1 MLYTNKDY
9 CINRQGRYSMQSRC
23 TLLVVLI
30 MSRNVMKYRTW
41 TKNRNSASQATL
53 NTYIKWLGLGLLLFG
68 MVSTAS
74 AGPREQAKRIH
85 DRLAGVPPSD
95 LVLQQMETEVDQFQ
109 AGSALDAAYRAMDNP
124 NFYNVTLK
132 NFAAPWTNRAGDVF
146 VPLNDYVATV
156 VGMIRDD
163 VPFNTL
169 LSGNIIYVGANN
181 LGLPAYSNNNNNHYE
196 ALENGGHDMMSG
208 LELRV
213 QSNVTGLPP
222 QATAGVITS
231 RAAAEAFFVAG
242 TNRAMFRFTMINHM
256 CADMEQVHD
265 TNLIPDRIRKDVSR
279 SPGGD
284 SRLFLNSCIGCHT
297 GMDPLAGA
305 YAYYNFDE
313 TSASIEY
320 TPGVVQSKYF
330 NNEENFP
337 GGYQTT
343 DDSWINYWREGQN
356 RYLGWNPSGQT
367 SGNGAKSMGQELG
380 DSDAFAA
387 CQVKK
392 VFRAVCLRQPEDA
405 TDRNQVDQ
413 MVASFTAGGV
423 YSMKQTFAEAAVYCM
438 GQ

>member
-1 MLYTNKDY
+1 
-9 CINRQGRYSMQSRC
+9 
-23 TLLVVLI
+23 
-30 MSRNVMKYRTW
+30 MKYRTW
-41 TKNRNSASQATL
+41 TKNKNSAGQEMVAACCRLLT
-53 NTYIKWLGLGLLLFG
+53 LGLLVAGFAA
-68 MVSTAS
+68 TAS

-85 DRLAGVPPSD
+85 DRLAGVPPSE
-95 LVLQQMETEVDQFQ
+95 LVLQQMEAEVDQFQ
-109 AGSALDAAYRAMDNP
+109 AGSAIDAAYRAMDNP
-124 NFYNVTLK
+124 NFYNITLK

-169 LSGNIIYVGANN
+169 LSADIIYVGANN
-181 LGLPAYSNNNNNHYE
+181 LGLPAYSNNNNDHYATLE
-196 ALENGGHDMMSG
+196 ANGLDMMTG
-208 LELRV
+208 LERRV
-213 QSNVTGLPP
+213 QSNVTGLPQ
-222 QATAGVITS
+222 QATAGVVTT

-242 TNRAMFRFTMINHM
+242 TNRAMFRFTMVNHL
-256 CADMEQVHD
+256 CNDMEQVHD

-305 YAYYNFDE
+305 YAYYNFNE
-313 TSASIEY
+313 TSGNIEY

-330 NNEENFP
+330 NNEANFP

-356 RYLGWNPSGQT
+356 RYLGWDPARPGN
-367 SGNGAKSMGQELG
+367 GNGARTMGEELG
-380 DSDAFAA
+380 NSDAFAA

-392 VFRAVCLRQPEDA
+392 VFRAVCLRPPEDA
-405 TDRNQVDQ
+405 TDRGQVDQ
-413 MVASFTAGGV
+413 MIASFTAGDS